1 MSSSPPSA
9 PFRAKH
15 YLWSLAI
22 LAIIGAWT
30 LRWGRLLFIVGF
42 DLLLIGLYAQVFPK
56 ILPMADD
63 DASPHGSDSAARKIG
78 ASCAAMGC
86 LLLVVSAAVFVSSPS
101 PRRLPSQ
108 TDASVPAA
116 SQRQSIL
123 LGKKYTLVEE
133 TIAFDSIDSYNKAAK
148 ASVKLDQVGF
158 SQLVD
163 GGHIVNLPAG
173 TVVLGLNFRG
183 VRGYVTEVRVLSGR
197 QQGKRWWVWYKT
209 IARSMDN

>member
-1 MSSSPPSA
+1 MSSSTPSA
-9 PFRAKH
+9 PFSAKH
-15 YLWSLAI
+15 YLWGLAI
-22 LAIIGAWT
+22 LAIIVAWT

-42 DLLLIGLYAQVFPK
+42 DLLLIGLYALVFPK
-56 ILPMADD
+56 IIPTADD

-78 ASCAAMGC
+78 ATCAAMGF
-86 LLLVVSAAVFVSSPS
+86 LLLLVSAAVFVPSPS

-108 TDASVPAA
+108 TEASVPAA

-133 TIAFDSIDSYNKAAK
+133 TLAFDSVDSYNKAAK

-163 GGHIVNLPAG
+163 GGHIIYLPVG
-173 TVVLGLNFRG
+173 TVVLGLNFSG
-183 VRGYVTEVRVLSGR
+183 VRSYVTEVRVLSGR
-197 QQGKRWWVWYKT
+197 QQGKRWWVWHKT
-209 IARSMDN
+209 IARPVDN